1 MENLAKL
8 LLWQQNNLGRKK
20 KKKDGDSENVCTL
33 HRTRH
38 LRLVLRKFEKKQ
50 ELRLASLLEGRTNEL
65 SVVPYALALS
75 YGIENAAGRQG
86 VKVTFFLSKNLGGIC
101 AHVNKQA
108 EARKARNTCG
118 IWHNLQAALFT
129 FFSTP
134 VHFLRP
140 HYTKNGLLIK

>member
-1 MENLAKL
+1 M
-8 LLWQQNNLGRKK
+8 
-20 KKKDGDSENVCTL
+20 
-33 HRTRH
+33 
-38 LRLVLRKFEKKQ
+38 RKFEKKQ

-108 EARKARNTCG
+108 EARKAPERQEILVAYGTICRRPG
-118 IWHNLQAALFT
+118 SVSFPPQFT
-129 FFSTP
+129 F
-134 VHFLRP
+134 
-140 HYTKNGLLIK
+140 